1 MRALAL
7 LLALSTPA
15 FAQTEDLLPLFTHDE
30 AITCMAYSVVEVE
43 WNGLSDPARFATQ
56 MVFFS
61 RLIAAKATASDR
73 AAFDARFAERLALM
87 RGLHAEMD
95 DPAKRDEAD
104 DILTGTGKMCWYQAL
119 AAEGGPFAED

>member
-1 MRALAL
+1 MRALAF
-7 LLALSTPA
+7 LLALNTAA
-15 FAQTEDLLPLFTHDE
+15 FAQTEDPLPLFTHDD
-30 AITCMAYSVVEVE
+30 AVTCMAYAVVEVE
-43 WNGLSDPARFATQ
+43 RNGASDPAGFATQ

-73 AAFDARFAERLALM
+73 AAFDARLAERLALM

-95 DPAKRDEAD
+95 DPAKREEAD